1 LPTWITTILTKKIR
15 RKRDGENLKNVAVNT
30 LTLASPLRNIA
41 IDEGGIKT
49 LLDSEDRSYIPGKPN
64 PNCFEFYGACDGFM
78 MEIIW
83 EKGHAGNKYARP
95 ESMADLIMAFAKSF
109 EKFKKPDGKS
119 QQPFIFYL
127 DARFSSIE
135 LMRRLHEKGFK
146 ATMSLSSVAKPRPL
160 WPFMRDGME
169 KREWRILYL
178 DKFDST
184 LTAVRAKK
192 KAYVYLLSNYWSG
205 RPITV
210 VHNRIKPPRTRFNI
224 HCPEVQKTYN
234 MSKNHVDIFNSQVH
248 TYQSPAKLN
257 SDEEAY
263 FKFFVQA
270 LLVNAFTW
278 WKGKMKADQEQYD
291 WRFRLLRDLFA
302 SLNLKEKPLSAKVH
316 WPGPLIEKQKCN
328 QQGCDNKARKTCKKC
343 SQSFC
348 DGCMAEVH
356 RSLWK

>member
-1 LPTWITTILTKKIR
+1 
-15 RKRDGENLKNVAVNT
+15 
-30 LTLASPLRNIA
+30 
-41 IDEGGIKT
+41 
-49 LLDSEDRSYIPGKPN
+49 
-64 PNCFEFYGACDGFM
+64 M
-78 MEIIW
+78 
-83 EKGHAGNKYARP
+83 
-95 ESMADLIMAFAKSF
+95 
-109 EKFKKPDGKS
+109 
-119 QQPFIFYL
+119 
-127 DARFSSIE
+127 
-135 LMRRLHEKGFK
+135 
-146 ATMSLSSVAKPRPL
+146 
-160 WPFMRDGME
+160 
-169 KREWRILYL
+169 

-316 WPGPLIEKQKCN
+316 WPGPSLKSRSAISKDVTTRPGKLARSAAKVSVTDVWQKSTAASGN
-328 QQGCDNKARKTCKKC
+328 SSPAPKFHRESLHKNKNWCFPPERIN
-343 SQSFC
+343 
-348 DGCMAEVH
+348 
-356 RSLWK
+356 